1 MKFNKKKVDSYISF
15 NNKNSFINYDI
26 KNEDKLISPK
36 IIKIIKPVERNDQYF
51 RSRNNN
57 SKILSLNNLKQFQLF
72 NISNYSNNNRYR
84 SPLIKEYNQKI
95 NLKKYLCNSGRKQIF
110 INSEIDLFRNKI
122 NNNLERN
129 NKNKILNSLKNE
141 NNLNFNYTIK
151 DNYLHIR
158 NYSNI
163 EINKSNSIYMFNI
176 KSLNKIYN
184 FN

>member
-1 MKFNKKKVDSYISF
+1 M
-15 NNKNSFINYDI
+15 
-26 KNEDKLISPK
+26 
-36 IIKIIKPVERNDQYF
+36 
-51 RSRNNN
+51 
-57 SKILSLNNLKQFQLF
+57 
-72 NISNYSNNNRYR
+72 
-84 SPLIKEYNQKI
+84 
-95 NLKKYLCNSGRKQIF
+95 
-110 INSEIDLFRNKI
+110 
-122 NNNLERN
+122 ERN